1 VTEFANPQLSAWE
14 SFYVIV
20 GSSSAALIGLQF
32 VVMTLI
38 ADMQWAATAESIR
51 AFGTPTIVHFGTV
64 LVVAAILSAPWPSLF
79 PASIALAVCGLAGL
93 AYSAMTIRRARRQT
107 AYVPVWEDWVFYAVV
122 PSALYVVLA
131 LTAVFLRAATQTDMF
146 VVGGVTLG
154 LLLLGIRNAWDT
166 VTHIVI
172 STRSNSVES

>member
-1 VTEFANPQLSAWE
+1 VTELANPQLSAWE

-51 AFGTPTIVHFGTV
+51 AFGTPTIVHFGSA
-64 LVVAAILSAPWPSLF
+64 LVVSAILSAPWPSLF
-79 PASIALAVCGLAGL
+79 PASIALAACGLAGL
-93 AYSAMTIRRARRQT
+93 AYSATAIRRARKQT
-107 AYVPVWEDWVFYAVV
+107 AYVPVWEDWFFYGIM
-122 PSALYVVLA
+122 PCALYVVLA
-131 LTAVFLRAATQTDMF
+131 LTAVFLRTATQIDMF

-166 VTHIVI
+166 VTHIVV
-172 STRSNSVES
+172 STRSNSAK